1 MRVTT
6 DFWVSAIM
14 RRAFSEGG
22 FAAIVRRGSSEAG
35 AVFLLTRDRF
45 GESRLYAPAPQSSY
59 DAKQP
64 EERSFVEALRSS
76 DDEEISRRIERETR
90 FDSDVWV
97 VELEVSE
104 AIFVQLVSVMT
115 P

>member
-6 DFWVSAIM
+6 ELWVSAIV

-22 FAAIVRRGSSEAG
+22 FAAIIRRGSGEAG

-45 GESRLYAPAPQSSY
+45 GENRLYAPAPQSSY
-59 DAKQP
+59 DNTQP
-64 EERSFVEALRSS
+64 EERVFVEALRSS
-76 DDEEISRRIERETR
+76 DDGEISKRIERETR
-90 FDSDVWV
+90 FDTDVWV

-104 AIFVQLVSVMT
+104 ANFARLVSVMT